1 MKVCNKPDKR
11 RRRYNLRREKLPPLA
26 TATVPTVAARQARPD
41 VRDAI
46 SVTACY
52 ATTIGAKEFTP
63 ASETLFGLEAR
74 GLQHGAPLG
83 NLGAD
88 EGVELLGAVAD
99 QLEALRREPRLH
111 LRVLRDLPHLGVQA
125 LDDRPRRAR
134 RPGEAAPA
142 IDLVAREAAFSH
154 RGNVGR
160 ERSALSPCHGQSLEI
175 ARLH

>member
-11 RRRYNLRREKLPPLA
+11 RRRYNLRRKEFPPFA
-26 TATVPTVAARQARPD
+26 PATVPTVAARQARPD

-99 QLEALRREPRLH
+99 QLEALRGEARLH
-111 LRVLRDLPHLGVQA
+111 LPVLRALRHPGVQA
-125 LDDRPRRAR
+125 LNDPPRRAR
-134 RPGEAAPA
+134 RRGEAVPA
-142 IDLVAREAAFSH
+142 IDLVAGEAAFSP
-154 RGNVGR
+154 RGNVW
-160 ERSALSPCHGQSLEI
+160 
-175 ARLH
+175 